1 MNEAHLALE
10 RAEGLCELRRYEDAL
25 ALLSR
30 AVASDPDNP
39 HAWCLMAQAQ
49 LGLDRYREALR
60 AAETAIPLA
69 PDEEWPHRLASVAL
83 QGLGNYVQSARAA
96 KEAARLAP
104 YTWQAHVRLAQAS
117 IRAWRL
123 EEARAGSDRALAL
136 APDEADVHV
145 AVGAVAAAAGHRG
158 EAENHF
164 RRALA
169 IEPDNAAAHNELARL
184 HLKHAHAAN
193 PAGLARA
200 AEGFAT
206 AVRSDPRAAVS
217 RHNLDLVVRE
227 FLGRAT
233 YGVWLGTYLLARLG
247 RVISPAVGRIVAL
260 VLLAILSLF
269 VWGFVGRL
277 TTDLRRYLVRMLL
290 GRRLRLAA
298 GLDVLAAGCLIAG
311 LAAPSPLRLG
321 LTIAAPVAALSA
333 RLLLWRDARAA
344 RA

>member
-10 RAEGLCELRRYEDAL
+10 RAEGLCELRRYEEAL

-49 LGLDRYREALR
+49 LGLYRYREALQ

-83 QGLGNYVQSARAA
+83 EGLGNYVQAARAA

-104 YTWQAHVRLAQAS
+104 HTC
-117 IRAWRL
+117 RAWRL
-123 EEARAGSDRALAL
+123 DEARAGSDRALVL

-145 AVGAVAAAAGHRG
+145 AAGTVAAAAGHRG
-158 EAENHF
+158 EAETHF

-227 FLGRAT
+227 FLTRAT
-233 YGVWLGTYLLARLG
+233 YGIWLGTYLVARLG

-277 TTDLRRYLVRMLL
+277 TTDLRRYLVRVLL

-311 LAAPSPLRLG
+311 LAAPSPLRPG
-321 LTIAAPVAALSA
+321 LTIAAPVAALIA
-333 RLLLWRDARAA
+333 RLLLWREARAA